1 VATGDTSSCCGRNG
15 GRDRPT
21 RSYPTKHCYW
31 SRHPRSSRCIWA
43 NCELRL
49 TSLTGN
55 VPLADWLEAKTG
67 LPTVLANDANCAG
80 LAEAWLGAGR
90 QFRNLILLT
99 LGTGVGGA
107 IILDRKLF
115 IGHQGTAG
123 ELGLITLNPD
133 GPECNS
139 GNQGSFEQYV
149 SAPAIRRRTGLEPAE
164 LRSCQSRRHKC
175 LDIWQT

>member
-1 VATGDTSSCCGRNG
+1 
-15 GRDRPT
+15 
-21 RSYPTKHCYW
+21 
-31 SRHPRSSRCIWA
+31 
-43 NCELRL
+43 
-49 TSLTGN
+49 
-55 VPLADWLEAKTG
+55 
-67 LPTVLANDANCAG
+67 

-123 ELGLITLNPD
+123 ELGITLNPD

-139 GNQGSFEQYV
+139 GNQGSLEQYV
-149 SAPAIRRRTGLEPAE
+149 SAPAIRRRTGLEPGWA
-164 LRSCQSRRHKC
+164 LAKAGDTNA
-175 LDIWQT
+175 LTFWQTYGRDLGAGLASLIYILTPEAILIGGGVSASAEFSSLQLKLRLNVG

>member
-1 VATGDTSSCCGRNG
+1 LAGGWSSV
-15 GRDRPT
+15 
-21 RSYPTKHCYW
+21 S
-31 SRHPRSSRCIWA
+31 
-43 NCELRL
+43 
-49 TSLTGN
+49 
-55 VPLADWLEAKTG
+55 
-67 LPTVLANDANCAG
+67 
-80 LAEAWLGAGR
+80 
-90 QFRNLILLT
+90 QLILLT

-139 GNQGSFEQYV
+139 GNQGSLEQYV

-164 LRSCQSRRHKC
+164 LGFLPKQETNA
-175 LDIWQT
+175 LTFWQTYGIDLGAGLASLIPI

>member
-1 VATGDTSSCCGRNG
+1 
-15 GRDRPT
+15 
-21 RSYPTKHCYW
+21 
-31 SRHPRSSRCIWA
+31 
-43 NCELRL
+43 
-49 TSLTGN
+49 
-55 VPLADWLEAKTG
+55 
-67 LPTVLANDANCAG
+67 

-133 GPECNS
+133 GP
-139 GNQGSFEQYV
+139 
-149 SAPAIRRRTGLEPAE
+149 R
-164 LRSCQSRRHKC
+164 QSRPLSSTSQLQQFVAARVWNQLVAKAGDTNA
-175 LDIWQT
+175 LTFGKLMAEI